1 MLSLPGSASRS
12 GNIHHE
18 TAAGTSVAEGGAWEV
33 ARITITSCASIA
45 VRSVSRKNDSTHL
58 TTRSHITFSEGGI
71 VAGDNKLLTY
81 SILSD
86 FGIAVPKIHAI
97 CHSLRAYLSCPSLK
111 TSAEVMAYLGASG
124 PYPLIA
130 KPVLGIYS
138 KDVSL
143 LQHND
148 ASADS
153 VVLAEDGRS
162 AVEGGSP
169 QVVVCPHFSKPGD
182 RLLCSAMLGQF
193 ASL

>member
-1 MLSLPGSASRS
+1 MGSC
-12 GNIHHE
+12 
-18 TAAGTSVAEGGAWEV
+18 
-33 ARITITSCASIA
+33 ARMTITSCASIA
-45 VRSVSRKNDSTHL
+45 MRSVSRKNDSTRP
-58 TTRSHITFSEGGI
+58 TTRSHITFSKGGI

-97 CHSLRAYLSCPSLK
+97 CRSLRAYLSCPSLK
-111 TSAEVMAYLGASG
+111 TSAEVMAYLGASA

-153 VVLAEDGRS
+153 VVLEEDGRS
-162 AVEGGSP
+162 AVEGGPP
-169 QVVVCPHFSKPGD
+169 QVVVCSHFRKPGD

-193 ASL
+193 VSL